1 MKIAMIGSGAT
12 GSVFASY
19 LRLGGADVWLVD
31 PYKAHLDAAVERG
44 MLFHRPD
51 GDTLVTGF
59 YAAPT
64 ADTIGTMDV
73 VIILVNTT
81 MTELAVKGA
90 LPAIGENTVVMSLQN
105 GLGNVEKIAQFVPSE
120 RIMYG
125 SGNIG
130 TELPA
135 PGECT
140 AKTTAGVQLHFGA
153 VKRTALTE
161 AVGTE
166 LLALFTKG
174 GCNANFDED
183 IRFFVWRK
191 AVANISANA
200 LMGLLRLNA
209 GYMFDN
215 EHAYSL
221 FLGILRECAAV
232 ADALGIDGGRI
243 YELCKKPELGSMRDY
258 YSSTAQDMLIYKRQT
273 EIDSFNGAISAYGKK
288 LGIDTPYNDFV
299 TDMVKAIQEN
309 YENQYK

>member
-1 MKIAMIGSGAT
+1 
-12 GSVFASY
+12 
-19 LRLGGADVWLVD
+19 
-31 PYKAHLDAAVERG
+31 
-44 MLFHRPD
+44 
-51 GDTLVTGF
+51 
-59 YAAPT
+59 
-64 ADTIGTMDV
+64 MDV
-73 VIILVNTT
+73 VIILVKTT

>member
-1 MKIAMIGSGAT
+1 MIGSGAT

-19 LRLGGADVWLVD
+19 LRLGGAGVWLVD

-59 YAAPT
+59 SAAPT

-73 VIILVNTT
+73 VIILVKTT

-135 PGECT
+135 PDESPEHRCGIRGAHTVRTRVRHSHGRAAEY
-140 AKTTAGVQLHFGA
+140 APQLF
-153 VKRTALTE
+153 
-161 AVGTE
+161 
-166 LLALFTKG
+166 
-174 GCNANFDED
+174 
-183 IRFFVWRK
+183 
-191 AVANISANA
+191 
-200 LMGLLRLNA
+200 
-209 GYMFDN
+209 
-215 EHAYSL
+215 
-221 FLGILRECAAV
+221 
-232 ADALGIDGGRI
+232 
-243 YELCKKPELGSMRDY
+243 
-258 YSSTAQDMLIYKRQT
+258 RQ
-273 EIDSFNGAISAYGKK
+273 
-288 LGIDTPYNDFV
+288 L
-299 TDMVKAIQEN
+299 
-309 YENQYK
+309 

>member
-59 YAAPT
+59 SAAPT

-73 VIILVNTT
+73 VIILVKTT

-120 RIMYG
+120 RIMVRLREYRHG
-125 SGNIG
+125 ASCSRRVHRENY
-130 TELPA
+130 
-135 PGECT
+135 C
-140 AKTTAGVQLHFGA
+140 GVQLHFGA

>member
-59 YAAPT
+59 SAAPT

-73 VIILVNTT
+73 VIILVKTT

-90 LPAIGENTVVMSLQN
+90 LPTIGENTVVMSLQN

-153 VKRTALTE
+153 VKRIALTE
-161 AVGTE
+161 AV
-166 LLALFTKG
+166 
-174 GCNANFDED
+174 
-183 IRFFVWRK
+183 
-191 AVANISANA
+191 
-200 LMGLLRLNA
+200 
-209 GYMFDN
+209 
-215 EHAYSL
+215 
-221 FLGILRECAAV
+221 
-232 ADALGIDGGRI
+232 
-243 YELCKKPELGSMRDY
+243 
-258 YSSTAQDMLIYKRQT
+258 
-273 EIDSFNGAISAYGKK
+273 
-288 LGIDTPYNDFV
+288 
-299 TDMVKAIQEN
+299 
-309 YENQYK
+309 

>member
-59 YAAPT
+59 SAAPT

-73 VIILVNTT
+73 VIILVKTT

-105 GLGNVEKIAQFVPSE
+105 GLGNVEKIAQIVPSAMAVFS
-120 RIMYG
+120 IVFPLALG
-125 SGNIG
+125 VC
-130 TELPA
+130 A
-135 PGECT
+135 